1 MNRSLVEF
9 HGGFNNDGSKGYD
22 FDVGADGEA
31 DADVEAVVDDDVDDD
46 DNAADAVVDGDVYDS
61 DAGDADVDAVK
72 RKQN

>member
-9 HGGFNNDGSKGYD
+9 HRGFNNNGSKGSD
-22 FDVGADGEA
+22 FDVG
-31 DADVEAVVDDDVDDD
+31 ADVEAVVDDDVDDD
-46 DNAADAVVDGDVYDS
+46 DNAADAVVDVDVDDS